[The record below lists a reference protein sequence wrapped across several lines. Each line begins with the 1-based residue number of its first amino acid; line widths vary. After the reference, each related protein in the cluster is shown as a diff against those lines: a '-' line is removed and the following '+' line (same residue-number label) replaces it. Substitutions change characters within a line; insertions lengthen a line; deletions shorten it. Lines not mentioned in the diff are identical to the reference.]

1 MKDMMLK
8 GEKKNQYI
16 LVACQLWLLPFRD
29 MKIPLNLQRLTCIS
43 KVTVKFGVFEGNSFP
58 G

>member
-1 MKDMMLK
+1 MMLK
-8 GEKKNQYI
+8 GEKKIYI

-29 MKIPLNLQRLTCIS
+29 MKIRLILQRLTYIS
-43 KVTVKFGVFEGNSFP
+43 KVTVKFGVFEGNFFP

>member
-1 MKDMMLK
+1 MMLK